1 MVDDVERTIEFY
13 TTNFGFE
20 LGRDTRPSF
29 EEVIR
34 GNLRLLLAGPD
45 SSAGWPMPDGRKPE
59 PGGWNRIHFVVED
72 IGRDVQRLRDVGCA
86 VP

>member
-1 MVDDVERTIEFY
+1 MPHDEVVNVRYMVSGVDESIEFY
-13 TTNFGFE
+13 TSNFGFE

-45 SSAGWPMPDGRKPE
+45 SSAGWPMPTAA
-59 PGGWNRIHFVVED
+59 NRNRAAGTASISSSTTSMKK
-72 IGRDVQRLRDVGCA
+72 
-86 VP
+86 